1 MEKIFLKKYTYTKIM
16 CKSSFILE
24 SALDYEKLI
33 YYIVISYNISRLSVN
48 NGLLEGVVS
57 NNTTSSITYLQL
69 INTMR
74 VCVGTFLY

>member
-1 MEKIFLKKYTYTKIM
+1 MEKIFVKKCTFTIIM

-48 NGLLEGVVS
+48 NGLRDGVVS
-57 NNTTSSITYLQL
+57 NNTTSSITYT
-69 INTMR
+69 IN
-74 VCVGTFLY
+74 